1 MSTYKSISQVIKE
14 IEYWL
19 RLAIVLHGPLKQNLL
34 CVLHNK
40 NNDPSYKGL
49 PEDPSELYKE
59 LSTTHKSVIN
69 KLVNAKVLKKDQL
82 EILLPTIGDNKTYS
96 EGFDVTLLVVLIIN
110 CTTLPP
116 PQDGW
121 YKTPPDSDTGVA
133 ANVVRG
139 REWRNFLNHIDA
151 NAIDEAAF
159 NLKWT
164 KGIAI
169 IQGLG
174 GSVKDITSLKTISL
188 DPKHELVIKLL
199 MDFNQ
204 QEIMKLR
211 SKVDELENTMSI
223 ASKQID
229 ENSEKIEENKAEI
242 STRFDQQ
249 NELMVADND
258 VIHNKID
265 ENARQAGQE
274 IEQIYQRFDQ
284 QNELMVA
291 DNDAI
296 HNKID
301 ENARQTG
308 QEIKQIYQLFDQQNE
323 LMVADNDVIHN
334 KIEKTIAN
342 HDLMWNQLNNILK
355 EMEKLKTLEKE
366 NFMPKNCTGMFFLVS
381 LPNFEKLV

>member
-1 MSTYKSISQVIKE
+1 MAT
-14 IEYWL
+14 
-19 RLAIVLHGPLKQNLL
+19 VLHGPLKQNLL

-59 LSTTHKSVIN
+59 LSTTHKSAIN
-69 KLVNAKVLKKDQL
+69 KLVKAKVLKKDQL
-82 EILLPTIGDNKTYS
+82 EILLPKNGDNKTYS
-96 EGFDVTLLVVLIIN
+96 DAYDVTLLVVLIIN

-121 YKTPPDSDTGVA
+121 YKIPPDSDTGVA

-139 REWRNFLNHIDA
+139 REWRIFLNHIDA

-164 KGIAI
+164 EGIAI
-169 IQGLG
+169 IQGLV

-188 DPKHELVIKLL
+188 DPKHELVIKSL

-204 QEIMKLR
+204 QEIIKLR
-211 SKVDELENTMSI
+211 GKIDN

-229 ENSEKIEENKAEI
+229 ENSEKIEENKVEI

-249 NELMVADND
+249 TELMVADND

-265 ENARQAGQE
+265 ENARQA
-274 IEQIYQRFDQ
+274 
-284 QNELMVA
+284 
-291 DNDAI
+291 
-296 HNKID
+296 
-301 ENARQTG
+301 G

-334 KIEKTIAN
+334 KIEETIAN
-342 HDLMWNQLNNILK
+342 HDLMLNQLNNISK

-366 NFMPKNCTGMFFLVS
+366 NFIPKNCTGMFFLVS